1 MFNMKILKRDLKHGL
16 IVLKVTDEE
25 DLWYLGHAIEQGDLI
40 RGRTERKIKIGS
52 DENAKTVRKPV
63 TLKIKTE
70 KVEYEPQNNS
80 LRVLGTITEGP
91 DDVPLGS
98 HHSFNLE
105 TNDEISIQKEYWP
118 KYQIKKLEEAEKE
131 KNKIL
136 LVVFDREQA
145 HYAILKKK
153 GYEKLSSIKGEVQKK
168 QLEESTTKNF
178 YAEISKN
185 IEEYMKRLNTSKI
198 IIASPAFWK
207 EYLLKELPDELKKK
221 TITATISTGSEEGFE
236 ELLKRSEL
244 VKALEEDRAANE
256 LRAIE
261 EVMNAIRQ
269 EKACYGLKD
278 CEEKINIGATQKIL
292 VSNNLLKEMKEKE
305 KYKEIDNL
313 LQAAE
318 NTNTEIIMITSK
330 DNTAKIDGLGGIAG
344 VLRWKA

>member
-1 MFNMKILKRDLKHGL
+1 MKILKRDLKHGL

-25 DLWYLGHAIEQGDLI
+25 DLWYLSHTIDQGDLI
-40 RGRTERKIKIGS
+40 RGRTERKIKVGS
-52 DENAKTVRKPV
+52 DENAKTIRKPV
-63 TLKIKTE
+63 HLKIKTE
-70 KVEYEPQNNS
+70 KTEYEPQNNS

-118 KYQIKKLEEAEKE
+118 KYQLKKLEEAEKE

-145 HYAILKKK
+145 HFAALKKK
-153 GYEKLSSIKGEVQKK
+153 GYEKLSSLKGEVQKK
-168 QLEESTTKNF
+168 QLEENTNKNF
-178 YAEISKN
+178 YAEISKS
-185 IEEYMKRLNTSKI
+185 IEEYVKRLNATKI

-221 TITATISTGSEEGFE
+221 TMPATISTGSEEGFE

-244 VKALEEDRAANE
+244 NKALEEDRAANE
-256 LRAIE
+256 LQAIE
-261 EVMNAIRQ
+261 EVMHAIRE

-278 CEEKINIGATQKIL
+278 SKEKIEMGATNKLI
-292 VSNNLLKEMKEKE
+292 VSENLLKEMKEKN
-305 KYKEIDNL
+305 KYREIDSL
-313 LQAAE
+313 LQTAE
-318 NTNTEIIMITSK
+318 QTNTEIIIITSK
-330 DNTAKIDGLGGIAG
+330 DNTAKLDGLGGIAG